1 MKFICDIG
9 KNGVRIL
16 RCFGYDGQVE
26 LPEKIHGLDVTELG
40 AYAFAGTVRRQ
51 EAGVKYLAELR
62 EVLPGGICG
71 DGQREDKQDSRGV
84 DEEQN
89 QREVLV
95 WDWEECAQELL
106 SDETLADGTPA
117 VRGNGLTAVFLPES
131 LERIGAYAFYLCER
145 LERISLYSSVRDLGA
160 GLFTGCCGV
169 KSLKLRM
176 VPGARSCLKEV
187 LAELKQTLRVDVLDM
202 EGRVTAKLLFPE
214 YFEESI
220 ENTPARILTQEMHG
234 CGHRYRNAFS
244 GTELQY
250 AVYDKLF
257 AHIQV
262 QESAGLVTELVLGR
276 LMYPVQL
283 SEERKRVYEEYA
295 AGHGR
300 EAVNAALI
308 SGDMGILRFVG
319 QAEWCTDEC
328 MKDMLSQA
336 GERRDAQATGVLME
350 LRRRRGGEG
359 RDREGSGREGNCL
372 GERSDKNRSGKNRN
386 DENRSDE
393 NGQGKDAVGEAGNGR
408 LNKRRRRFEL

>member
-1 MKFICDIG
+1 MKFICDIR

-40 AYAFAGTVRRQ
+40 AYAFAETVRRQ
-51 EAGVKYLAELR
+51 EAGVKYLAQLR
-62 EVLPGGICG
+62 EEVLPGGICG
-71 DGQREDKQDSRGV
+71 DGQREEKQGKPGLK
-84 DEEQN
+84 EEQN

-95 WDWEECAQELL
+95 WDWEECAQELI
-106 SDETLADGTPA
+106 SDETLADGTPV
-117 VRGNGLTAVFLPES
+117 VRGNRLTAVFLPES
-131 LERIGAYAFYLCER
+131 LGRIGAYAFYLCER
-145 LERISLYSSVRDLGA
+145 LERISLYSSVWDLGA

-169 KSLKLRM
+169 KSLELRM
-176 VPGARSCLKEV
+176 MPDARSCLKEV
-187 LAELKQTLRVDVLDM
+187 LAELKQTLRVTVRDT

-283 SEERKRVYEEYA
+283 SEERKCVYEEYA
-295 AGHGR
+295 ARHGR
-300 EAVNAALI
+300 EVVNAALI
-308 SGDMGILRFVG
+308 SGDMEILRFVG
-319 QAEWCTDEC
+319 LAEWCTDAC

-336 GERRDAQATGVLME
+336 GEQKNAQVTGMLME
-350 LRRRRGGEG
+350 LRRRRGGEKHSEE
-359 RDREGSGREGNCL
+359 RYSGKRHG
-372 GERSDKNRSGKNRN
+372 GERYNEERS
-386 DENRSDE
+386 
-393 NGQGKDAVGEAGNGR
+393 
-408 LNKRRRRFEL
+408 LNKRRRRFDL